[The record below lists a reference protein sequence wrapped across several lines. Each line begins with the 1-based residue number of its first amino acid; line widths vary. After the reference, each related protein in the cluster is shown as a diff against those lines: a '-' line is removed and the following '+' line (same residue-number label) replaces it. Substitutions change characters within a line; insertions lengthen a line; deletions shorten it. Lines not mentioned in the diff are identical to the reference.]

1 VHLRTKERV
10 DVVVLA
16 MHMGIAELIDEKIPG
31 YNFDIAEGVSYALDL
46 RKPFG
51 ERIVDLTFKG
61 QPLDPAKKL
70 RVATN
75 NYRLNGG
82 GGYVMFKDC
91 PVVVRSSTEI
101 RDLII
106 DWVERNGAIPAEPRG
121 IGGSCRRERKAAG

>member
-1 VHLRTKERV
+1 
-10 DVVVLA
+10 
-16 MHMGIAELIDEKIPG
+16 
-31 YNFDIAEGVSYALDL
+31 
-46 RKPFG
+46 
-51 ERIVDLTFKG
+51 VDLTFKG

-121 IGGSCRRERKAAG
+121 IGGSCRRERKGGVRLPFKAPLPWSWVARSERNAAG